1 MQNQA
6 KTYLSRYQHLMAQCR
21 SLQLSI
27 ISIRENAENITVRLD
42 PNKVQSSAKIHDP
55 IAESAAAIADMERMQ
70 SGYFQEAKVVLE
82 EIMRTIKRVQDERLQ
97 NLLILRYVDGLTWEA
112 VAMQM
117 NYEVRQVH
125 RLHGD
130 ALEQV
135 NRIMMS

>member
-1 MQNQA
+1 MQ
-6 KTYLSRYQHLMAQCR
+6 
-21 SLQLSI
+21 
-27 ISIRENAENITVRLD
+27 
-42 PNKVQSSAKIHDP
+42 
-55 IAESAAAIADMERMQ
+55 AD
-70 SGYFQEAKVVLE
+70 YFKEDKAVLE
-82 EIMRTIKRVQDERLQ
+82 EIMRLIKRVPDERLQ

>member
-1 MQNQA
+1 
-6 KTYLSRYQHLMAQCR
+6 MAQCR

-27 ISIRENAENITVRLD
+27 VSIRENAENITVRLD
-42 PNKVQSSAKIHDP
+42 PNKVQSSANIHDP

-70 SGYFQEAKVVLE
+70 AEYFKEAKVVLE
-82 EIMRTIKRVQDERLQ
+82 EIMQTIKRVPDERLQ
-97 NLLILRYVDGLTWEA
+97 NLLIYRYVDGLTWEA

-117 NYEVRQVH
+117 SYEVRQVH

>member
-6 KTYLSRYQHLMAQCR
+6 KTYLSRYGNLMAQCR

-27 ISIRENAENITVRLD
+27 ISIRENAENITVHLD
-42 PNKVQSSAKIHDP
+42 PNKVQSSSKIHDP

-70 SGYFQEAKVVLE
+70 SEYFKEAKAVLE
-82 EIMRTIKRVQDERLQ
+82 EIMQTIKRVHDERLQ
-97 NLLILRYVDGLTWEA
+97 NLLILRYVDGLTWEV
-112 VAMQM
+112 VAAQM
-117 NYEVRQVH
+117 NYEVRKVH

>member
-42 PNKVQSSAKIHDP
+42 PNKVQSSSKIHDP

-82 EIMRTIKRVQDERLQ
+82 EIMQTIKRVQDERLQ
-97 NLLILRYVDGLTWEA
+97 NLLILRYVDGLTWEV
-112 VAMQM
+112 VAAQM
-117 NYEVRQVH
+117 NYEGRQVH

>member
-1 MQNQA
+1 MQ
-6 KTYLSRYQHLMAQCR
+6 
-21 SLQLSI
+21 
-27 ISIRENAENITVRLD
+27 
-42 PNKVQSSAKIHDP
+42 
-55 IAESAAAIADMERMQ
+55 AD
-70 SGYFQEAKVVLE
+70 YFKEAKAVLE
-82 EIMRTIKRVQDERLQ
+82 EIMRLIKRVPDERLQ